1 MSIEVHRNLGVI
13 EGGREE
19 FKKNIN
25 VNLEK
30 IREIV
35 SSIYK
40 DEIIK
45 TIQQKSNLNV
55 FDISNQKL
63 HIVNIE
69 KLIKLSRYAQVDS
82 NICLK
87 NISDSFP
94 VDEGALENEPQ
105 IDTSVG
111 VAMITPNISEKEN
124 IVYHASGIAESM
136 EIIHVALNKLKSLIN
151 KSGICTDRVE
161 YSEALSD
168 IILNYDFINS
178 HMDWLCDAL
187 NKRLS

>member
-161 YSEALSD
+161 YSEALSG